1 MSQAIIMVYIN
12 ITNLILINK
21 LEKDHSTIETSRLKS
36 VAIFSQKTFYMN

>member
-12 ITNLILINK
+12 VTNLVLINK
-21 LEKDHSTIETSRLKS
+21 LEKDHSTIETSHLKS